1 MRIEQN
7 MGTTITLMTMIR
19 KFAKVYLLLDLL
31 VIIGCII
38 AGNYLWLINTQVAF
52 ISAMIITLGSFWGYK
67 KNIENRVAN
76 TYLKEEELLEDR
88 DAIDAIDDPY
98 DLYSEINETA
108 PKELSAHE
116 IKEILSQEK
125 KKVKQNSFKNTVF
138 SAQAFA
144 SIYRLV
150 GYALLVLGFFVLNN
164 NGILDIFA
172 YLVGLFSVTLA
183 TLIINANSRLM
194 EDQ

>member
-1 MRIEQN
+1 
-7 MGTTITLMTMIR
+7 MTMIR

>member
-125 KKVKQNSFKNTVF
+125 KSQTEQF
-138 SAQAFA
+138 
-144 SIYRLV
+144 
-150 GYALLVLGFFVLNN
+150 
-164 NGILDIFA
+164 
-172 YLVGLFSVTLA
+172 
-183 TLIINANSRLM
+183 
-194 EDQ
+194 